1 MALLGG
7 GSPPVPSAVEV
18 SAMPSAHRTSPRA
31 APVDPAR
38 PSDAVPIVA
47 SLPEGPRERL
57 AAAMTSRE
65 LDAGVTFMHEGDVTK
80 SLSIIVRCRVAL
92 RLRVPER
99 GPVTILTLDPG
110 DIVGWS
116 AIVPPYRATTS
127 ATTLE
132 PTELATFGAEE
143 LRAILAS
150 DNEVAAVF
158 LPRVM
163 ETISARVAATRDQLL
178 DLFRGA
184 GVDPW

>member
-1 MALLGG
+1 MSSAHQADPGAAPSAEAPDPSG
-7 GSPPVPSAVEV
+7 PSGPVPII
-18 SAMPSAHRTSPRA
+18 
-31 APVDPAR
+31 DG
-38 PSDAVPIVA
+38 
-47 SLPEGPRERL
+47 LPPGPRERL
-57 AAAMTSRE
+57 LGLVTHHE
-65 LDAGVTFMHEGDVTK
+65 LDPGATFMHEGDVTK
-80 SLSIIVRCRVAL
+80 SMSIIVRGRVAL

-99 GPVTILTLDPG
+99 GAVTILTLDPG

-132 PTELATFGAEE
+132 PTELATLPADD

-150 DNEVAAVF
+150 DNEVAGAF

-163 ETISARVAATRDQLL
+163 ETIAARVEATRDQLL

-184 GVDPW
+184 EVDPW

>member
-1 MALLGG
+1 M
-7 GSPPVPSAVEV
+7 SPG
-18 SAMPSAHRTSPRA
+18 A
-31 APVDPAR
+31 APIDDPTGR
-38 PSDAVPIVA
+38 SEPVPIVGT
-47 SLPEGPRERL
+47 LPPGPRERL
-57 AAAMTSRE
+57 LALVTRRE
-65 LDAGVTFMHEGDVTK
+65 LDAGTTFMHEGDVTK
-80 SLSIIVRCRVAL
+80 SMSIIVRGRIAL

-116 AIVPPYRATTS
+116 AIVSPYRATTS

-132 PTELATFGAEE
+132 PTELATLPAEE

-150 DNEVAAVF
+150 DAEVAAAF

-163 ETISARVAATRDQLL
+163 ETIAARVAATRDQLL

-184 GVDPW
+184 EVDPW